1 MTPCRRLVP
10 SCLALAVSL
19 TLCLTLSGCGAVIV
33 AKTVTGAGTLVV
45 DGAVGAVRVTGRA
58 VGVTAGAVAGL
69 GRDADEDTE

>member
-10 SCLALAVSL
+10 VCLAPTLVLALV
-19 TLCLTLSGCGAVIV
+19 LTLSGCGAIIV
-33 AKTVTGAGTLVV
+33 AKTVTGAGALVV

-69 GRDADEDTE
+69 GRDPDAETE